1 VSRRH
6 ARRERVPSAAGVTIA
21 LETGGLRRTPP
32 VPGSEANRTAGAV
45 AGLEETRDMDHYI
58 PKRRVPVTYWSTD
71 HGVAEGQIFL
81 DLDPSGS
88 RHQTILA
95 KLNSPSRFIPV
106 ATGSDGRIELVSRV
120 RLVRLVPGPDVLH
133 SDVFTRG
140 FAPSREEDA
149 EVWLTDGSSV
159 TGRVWMPL
167 ERPTQR
173 ISDFMNQRGREFFVL
188 LSAREVQLVNAAA
201 VARMA
206 ISESAGAPLTTR
218 GSRMPEVLPT

>member
-1 VSRRH
+1 
-6 ARRERVPSAAGVTIA
+6 
-21 LETGGLRRTPP
+21 
-32 VPGSEANRTAGAV
+32 
-45 AGLEETRDMDHYI
+45 MDHYI
-58 PKRRVPVTYWSTD
+58 PKRRLPICYWSADT
-71 HGVAEGQIFL
+71 GASEGRIFL
-81 DLDPSGS
+81 DLDPAGS

-95 KLNSPSRFIPV
+95 KLNSPSRFVAV
-106 ATGSDGRIELVSRV
+106 ATGPDGRIELINRSRLL
-120 RLVRLVPGPDVLH
+120 RIVPGPDVLQ

-167 ERPTQR
+167 ERPSQR

-188 LSAREVQLVNAAA
+188 LQGREIHLVNAGA

-206 ISESAGAPLTTR
+206 IAESAGAPPTIR
-218 GSRMPEVLPT
+218 DSRMPEELTMP

>member
-1 VSRRH
+1 
-6 ARRERVPSAAGVTIA
+6 
-21 LETGGLRRTPP
+21 
-32 VPGSEANRTAGAV
+32 
-45 AGLEETRDMDHYI
+45 MDHYI
-58 PKRRVPVTYWSTD
+58 PKRRLPVTYWSAD
-71 HGVAEGQIFL
+71 HGAAEGRIFL

-95 KLNSPSRFIPV
+95 MLNSPSRFIPV
-106 ATGSDGRIELVSRV
+106 ATGPDGRIELVSRV

-140 FAPSREEDA
+140 FTPSREEDA

-173 ISDFMNQRGREFFVL
+173 ISDFMNLRGREFFVL
-188 LSAREVQLVNAAA
+188 LSEREVQLVNAAA

-218 GSRMPEVLPT
+218 GFRTEVLPTA

>member
-1 VSRRH
+1 
-6 ARRERVPSAAGVTIA
+6 
-21 LETGGLRRTPP
+21 
-32 VPGSEANRTAGAV
+32 
-45 AGLEETRDMDHYI
+45 MDHYI
-58 PKRRVPVTYWSTD
+58 PKRRLPVTYWSAD
-71 HGVAEGQIFL
+71 HGAAEGRIFL

-95 KLNSPSRFIPV
+95 MLNSPSRFIPV
-106 ATGSDGRIELVSRV
+106 ATGPDGRIELVSRV

-140 FAPSREEDA
+140 FTPSREEDA

-173 ISDFMNQRGREFFVL
+173 ISDFMNLRGREFFVL
-188 LSAREVQLVNAAA
+188 LSGREVQLVNAAA

-206 ISESAGAPLTTR
+206 IQESAGAPLTTR
-218 GSRMPEVLPT
+218 GSRMTEVLPTS

>member
-1 VSRRH
+1 
-6 ARRERVPSAAGVTIA
+6 
-21 LETGGLRRTPP
+21 
-32 VPGSEANRTAGAV
+32 
-45 AGLEETRDMDHYI
+45 MDHYI
-58 PKRRVPVTYWSTD
+58 PKRRIPVTYWSAD
-71 HGVAEGQIFL
+71 HGAAEGQIFL

-95 KLNSPSRFIPV
+95 KLNSPSRFLPV
-106 ATGSDGRIELVSRV
+106 ATGPDGRIELVSRV
-120 RLVRLVPGPDVLH
+120 RLLRLVPGSDVLH

-149 EVWLTDGSSV
+149 EAWLTDGSSV

-188 LSAREVQLVNAAA
+188 LSGREVQLVNAAA

-206 ISESAGAPLTTR
+206 IQENAGAPLTSR
-218 GSRMPEVLPT
+218 GSRMMEVLPTS

>member
-1 VSRRH
+1 
-6 ARRERVPSAAGVTIA
+6 
-21 LETGGLRRTPP
+21 
-32 VPGSEANRTAGAV
+32 
-45 AGLEETRDMDHYI
+45 MDHYI
-58 PKRRVPVTYWSTD
+58 PKRRIPVTYWSAD
-71 HGVAEGQIFL
+71 HGAAEGQIFL

-95 KLNSPSRFIPV
+95 KLNSPSRFLPV
-106 ATGSDGRIELVSRV
+106 ATNPDGRIELVSRV
-120 RLVRLVPGPDVLH
+120 RLLRLVPGPDVLH

-188 LSAREVQLVNAAA
+188 LSGREVQLVNAAA

-206 ISESAGAPLTTR
+206 ISENAGAPLTSR
-218 GSRMPEVLPT
+218 GSRMMEVLPTS